1 MKQFNYCLQKVSV
14 YSAYPTMKSNGTVVY
29 GEVISEMLSVNYT
42 SPNKY
47 SSEFVCLL
55 KEACGL

>member
-1 MKQFNYCLQKVSV
+1 
-14 YSAYPTMKSNGTVVY
+14 MKSNGTVVY
-29 GEVISEMLSVNYT
+29 GEVISEMLSINYT

-47 SSEFVCLL
+47 SSEFVRLL